1 MVSIKLS
8 PYLIFTNKFA
18 KPNKNRIFAVIIPN
32 DIFMMKTSTYNGSI
46 GDLWHY
52 LQGLSLSA
60 TDSLWLAEKLAQNA
74 QKKEKTEKKKL
85 VFPHI
90 DDGIKPSEELL
101 SMVLGAA
108 PDGFDI
114 DKELELMWE
123 ERAK

>member
-1 MVSIKLS
+1 
-8 PYLIFTNKFA
+8 
-18 KPNKNRIFAVIIPN
+18 
-32 DIFMMKTSTYNGSI
+32 MMSTATYNGSI

-60 TDSLWLAEKLAQNA
+60 SDSQWLADKLVQNA
-74 QKKEKTEKKKL
+74 QKHEAKRL

-90 DDGIKPSEELL
+90 DDNSQPSEELL
-101 SMVLGAA
+101 SMVLG
-108 PDGFDI
+108 PVPEGFDI